1 MGKKG
6 EVTVLKKL
14 TKLALLSL
22 LIVSVA
28 GGCSS
33 CGKDGGKWWFGKKK
47 KEAKEVP
54 AEEPSS
60 IYSSTLE
67 EKPTTPDLGQPLAP
81 TIEAPAQET
90 SALQMVNFDFDKY
103 EIRPDAADVLNKNYE
118 WLSQNPNVQ
127 VQIQGHCDERGTIE
141 YNFNLGQKRA
151 DAVREYLIKL
161 GVDLN
166 RLHTISYGKE
176 RPLDPGQNEEA
187 WAKNRRAQFL
197 VY

>member
-22 LIVSVA
+22 LIVAVA
-28 GGCSS
+28 GGCAS
-33 CGKDGGKWWFGKKK
+33 CGKEGGKWWFGKKK
-47 KEAKEVP
+47 KEVKEVP

-67 EKPTTPDLGQPLAP
+67 EKPTPDLGQPLAP

-90 SALQMVNFDFDKY
+90 SALQMVHFDFDKY
-103 EIRPDAADVLNKNYE
+103 NIRTDAAESLSSNAE
-118 WLSQNPNVQ
+118 WLKSNPDVQ
-127 VQIQGHCDERGTIE
+127 VQVQGHCDERGTIE
-141 YNFNLGQKRA
+141 YNFNLGQRRA
-151 DAVREYLIKL
+151 DSVREYLSKL
-161 GVDLN
+161 GIDPV
-166 RLHTISYGKE
+166 RLHTISYGEE
-176 RPLDPGQNEEA
+176 RPLDPEQNEDA